1 MTTDVEVREE
11 AADTGAAGRRIPV
24 AVWINRPA
32 PSARRAARVLAAAI
46 VLGLVALALRHT
58 PGEPLVPSAVAGTE
72 SADAGGND
80 GATGYFPDRFD
91 RTNLA
96 PADLPPTF

>member
-1 MTTDVEVREE
+1 MATDVEVREE
-11 AADTGAAGRRIPV
+11 AADTGAAGRMIPV

-32 PSARRAARVLAAAI
+32 PSARRAARVLVAAA
-46 VLGLVALALRHT
+46 VLGLVALALRHA

-72 SADAGGND
+72 SADAVGN